1 MSPREASEATGIHK
15 LTILKW
21 IRSGKLAAE
30 KIQTSNGI
38 GYDIR
43 PEDLT
48 QAISIPRKKKE
59 SAPAPPRGSV
69 VEKLDAM
76 EKMQSEKLDAMENL
90 IRDRGE
96 SAEKLQAEKL
106 EIMEQLIR
114 DQGEAAARQ
123 QEAMQAEIHDLRAQ
137 LHQTET
143 RLKETM
149 LALPAPEATPA
160 PKAPGFFARFKKE
173 NR

>member
-76 EKMQSEKLDAMENL
+76 EKMQ
-90 IRDRGE
+90 
-96 SAEKLQAEKL
+96 AEKL

-160 PKAPGFFARFKKE
+160 PKAPGFFARFKKG

>member
-1 MSPREASEATGIHK
+1 MSPREAADATGIHR

-21 IRSGKLAAE
+21 IRTGKLAAE

-69 VEKLDAM
+69 VEKLEAM
-76 EKMQSEKLDAMENL
+76 EKL
-90 IRDRGE
+90 IRE
-96 SAEKLQAEKL
+96 
-106 EIMEQLIR
+106 
-114 DQGEAAARQ
+114 QGEAAATQ
-123 QEAMQAEIHDLRAQ
+123 QAAMQAEIHDLRAQ

-149 LALPAPEATPA
+149 LALPAP
-160 PKAPGFFARFKKE
+160 KAPGFFARFKKG

>member
-1 MSPREASEATGIHK
+1 MSPREASEATGIHR

-21 IRSGKLAAE
+21 IRTGKLAAE

-69 VEKLDAM
+69 VEKLESM
-76 EKMQSEKLDAMENL
+76 EKL
-90 IRDRGE
+90 IKE
-96 SAEKLQAEKL
+96 MKE
-106 EIMEQLIR
+106 
-114 DQGEAAARQ
+114 
-123 QEAMQAEIHDLRAQ
+123 EIHDLRGQVAQ
-137 LHQTET
+137 SET
-143 RLKETM
+143 RLAEAMK
-149 LALPAPEATPA
+149 ALPA
-160 PKAPGFFARFKKE
+160 PKAPGFFARFKRE
-173 NR
+173 SR

>member
-21 IRSGKLAAE
+21 IRTGKLAAE
-30 KIQTSNGI
+30 KIQTSNGV

-69 VEKLDAM
+69 VEKLESM
-76 EKMQSEKLDAMENL
+76 ERL
-90 IRDRGE
+90 IKEMKD
-96 SAEKLQAEKL
+96 
-106 EIMEQLIR
+106 
-114 DQGEAAARQ
+114 
-123 QEAMQAEIHDLRAQ
+123 EIHDLRGQVA
-137 LHQTET
+137 QTET
-143 RLKETM
+143 SLKEAM
-149 LALPAPEATPA
+149 RALPAP
-160 PKAPGFFARFKKE
+160 KSPGFFARFKKG